1 MLPIILAEAF
11 GTFFFVGV
19 ILATA
24 GVETLAPL
32 LIGLA
37 LTSAIFF
44 TSKASGG
51 NLNPAVTIALLARG
65 NMDVPT
71 AAVYI
76 LSQMVGALMA
86 VMWWK
91 FATGGKKK

>member
-1 MLPIILAEAF
+1 MLPIVLAEVL
-11 GTFFFVGV
+11 GTFFFVSV

-44 TSKASGG
+44 TAKASGG
-51 NLNPAVTIALLARG
+51 NLNPAVTLALLARG

-76 LSQMVGALMA
+76 VSQVIGALLA